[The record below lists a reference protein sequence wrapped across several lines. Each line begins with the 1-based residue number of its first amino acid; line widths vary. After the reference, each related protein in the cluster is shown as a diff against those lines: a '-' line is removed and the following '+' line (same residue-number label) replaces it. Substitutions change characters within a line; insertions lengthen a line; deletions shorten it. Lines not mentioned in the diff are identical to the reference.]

1 MQIGVYLL
9 KKIKVQKNLLTQVI
23 QIKKKK
29 MINQMIYQMMIKKII
44 MKKISEIKML

>member
-9 KKIKVQKNLLTQVI
+9 KKIKVKKNLLTQVI
-23 QIKKKK
+23 QKKKK
-29 MINQMIYQMMIKKII
+29 KMIYQMMIKKII

>member
-1 MQIGVYLL
+1 MQIGIYLL

-29 MINQMIYQMMIKKII
+29 MIYQMMIKKII

>member
-23 QIKKKK
+23 QMKKKK
-29 MINQMIYQMMIKKII
+29 MIYQMIYQMMIKKII